1 MLSFPLPSK
10 SQRFYGVRR
19 YRSFQNIHKPPQRT
33 EKQPSSS
40 MTILRSGPFHYHL
53 WQLVPRPI

>member
-19 YRSFQNIHKPPQRT
+19 YRSFQRT

>member
-19 YRSFQNIHKPPQRT
+19 YRSFQVNLFTPLKT
-33 EKQPSSS
+33 LCCDY
-40 MTILRSGPFHYHL
+40 MGC
-53 WQLVPRPI
+53 LVRQS